1 MATLFVYGAVA
12 SGAVAR
18 IPVDGI
24 PLAAGHHREPARPDL
39 APWLDTTDRAIVAR
53 AYDAA
58 FSAEVPALEWTGNRD
73 DCDPGS
79 SSPAYRSATI
89 DRVNFYRAMAG
100 VTAKVTERS
109 AFSVKA
115 QRAAMMMSAEGE
127 LTHTPP
133 KSFACF
139 TLIGQEAAANSNL
152 YLGRNGPEAIDGYI
166 EDPGDRNA
174 DVGHRNTI
182 LHPPTEQMGVG
193 DVGGSTGGYS
203 ANALWVFDDRVFDQ
217 EASSR
222 QPEMREVDRFV
233 AWPPRGFVPS
243 PLIHPR
249 WSFTLAGVDVS
260 RAEVAM
266 FIPAAP
272 PGHQRVALRVVS
284 RTGAPG
290 HVPLPTVVWEP
301 ETVPEA
307 DVDTYY
313 LVVLTGIEPEQS
325 ILAAAVPS
333 AAKPGLDPAGPST
346 PPPAGQTHNRL
357 AYSYTVRVMGAEP
370 SGQLTVEEMLGRIR
384 SSQAEGPVSRGLGS
398 RGLGSQGN
406 TGF

>member
-1 MATLFVYGAVA
+1 
-12 SGAVAR
+12 
-18 IPVDGI
+18 
-24 PLAAGHHREPARPDL
+24 
-39 APWLDTTDRAIVAR
+39 
-53 AYDAA
+53 
-58 FSAEVPALEWTGNRD
+58 
-73 DCDPGS
+73 
-79 SSPAYRSATI
+79 
-89 DRVNFYRAMAG
+89 
-100 VTAKVTERS
+100 
-109 AFSVKA
+109 
-115 QRAAMMMSAEGE
+115 
-127 LTHTPP
+127 
-133 KSFACF
+133 
-139 TLIGQEAAANSNL
+139 
-152 YLGRNGPEAIDGYI
+152 
-166 EDPGDRNA
+166 
-174 DVGHRNTI
+174 
-182 LHPPTEQMGVG
+182 
-193 DVGGSTGGYS
+193 
-203 ANALWVFDDRVFDQ
+203 
-217 EASSR
+217 
-222 QPEMREVDRFV
+222 
-233 AWPPRGFVPS
+233 
-243 PLIHPR
+243 
-249 WSFTLAGVDVS
+249 
-260 RAEVAM
+260 M